1 MSAPAPAP
9 AQGSPQPV
17 AQPPTPLVAAA
28 FVVKFGV
35 TGGGKSVDDV
45 MSFAGNGAYLAQP
58 GALRGLGTVAAY
70 PQLQDRVI
78 HIENMEQANELLP
91 QLAAAGWGAA
101 ILDDASLLMHNSM
114 NAARERFKTVSKG
127 GGEGIDREMWS
138 YLRALVV
145 RAAHTSRWL
154 GIHVIWNCHEQ
165 PGFIDPKT
173 REQYLAGPDFAWAK
187 LVKIA
192 PHEADLVM
200 RVLKPD
206 PRWKEWDTRCDCNE
220 SDPSSYQK
228 DRFDRAIPNSG
239 PLNTAEILRAAG
251 YHIPRPVELGWMEEV
266 AQSISDMMQ
275 QGANEDQARA
285 PWKERLISA
294 GVPLEHVRWAL
305 RDGVHRGRL
314 IAHRRTSIYNSL

>member
-1 MSAPAPAP
+1 MSTPTSGRQSAGPL
-9 AQGSPQPV
+9 
-17 AQPPTPLVAAA
+17 PPSALTAAA
-28 FVVKFGV
+28 FIVKFGV
-35 TGGGKSVDDV
+35 TGGGKSMDDV
-45 MSFAGNGAYLAQP
+45 MSFAGNGAFLAQP

-70 PQLQDRVI
+70 PQLQERVV
-78 HIENMEQANELLP
+78 HIENMEQANDMLP
-91 QLAAAGWGAA
+91 ALAAAGWGAA
-101 ILDDASLLMHNSM
+101 IVDDASLLMHNSM
-114 NAARERFKTVSKG
+114 NAARERFKTVNAKT

-138 YLRALVV
+138 YLRALIV

-154 GIHVIWNCHEQ
+154 GIHVVWNCHEQ
-165 PGFIDPKT
+165 PAFTDPKT
-173 REQYLAGPDFAWAK
+173 TERYLAGPDFAWAK

-206 PRWKEWDTRCDCNE
+206 PRNKEWDTRADCNE

-251 YHIPRPVELGWMEEV
+251 YVIPRPPELAWMEEV
-266 AQSISDMMQ
+266 AQTISEWMQ
-275 QGANEDQARA
+275 QGATEDQARTL
-285 PWKERLISA
+285 WKDRLLGA
-294 GVPLEHVRWAL
+294 GVALEHVRWAL

-314 IAHRRTSIYNSL
+314 AVYRRTAIYNSL